1 MALWT
6 WISSQLVAL
15 FFRSVEGMMCAPYFL
30 LSKMKER
37 ETFMFSA
44 TWSSSRTFQPI
55 DKKNKGNAAWS
66 FPFCWNKYTWHETS
80 NNLPTPFICTPC
92 EGAYSFS
99 LNDILKTGC
108 QAHLSLHLQLICVC
122 MRFPHAVQF
131 SGREQFVSF
140 LHEFPFWEHA
150 ALPPLEE
157 LQPSHKIMGNQYFLK
172 IPKWI
177 LNTTQKV
184 ISSIIQLGIL

>member
-92 EGAYSFS
+92 EGVYSFS

-140 LHEFPFWEHA
+140 LQWVSFLRTCCAPTIRGA
-150 ALPPLEE
+150 ATLT
-157 LQPSHKIMGNQYFLK
+157 QNYGQSIFLK
-172 IPKWI
+172 
-177 LNTTQKV
+177 NTKMNTQYNSKSY
-184 ISSIIQLGIL
+184 I